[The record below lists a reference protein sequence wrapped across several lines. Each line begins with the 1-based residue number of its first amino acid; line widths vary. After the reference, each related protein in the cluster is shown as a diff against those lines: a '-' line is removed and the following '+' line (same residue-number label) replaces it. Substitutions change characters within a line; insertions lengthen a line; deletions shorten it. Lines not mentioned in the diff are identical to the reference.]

1 MIKQL
6 CLLICVTSQALAQ
19 STDLGGVKV
28 SLERDSGLAK
38 LSTFIV
44 QAVAARP
51 PHATMN
57 KERHI

>member
-28 SLERDSGLAK
+28 SLELAK